1 MGMTKQSDDTAF
13 GCLQATV
20 LEPRAE
26 RTWHS
31 LYEALVEPVLAALK
45 AGSDRGSLAVLNAAV
60 AFKALSSPAAPALVP
75 PLTLFIFIFS
85 TAHPAQPPALSAAR
99 PLDRHPARRGRLQT
113 LADNPSSSAARQAH
127 KVPVPQVPRT
137 PRTPRTPNSAKPGH
151 SRAKSTQTRDVDET
165 AKYGS
170 HRMRAHR
177 RRTDGSTIDS
187 ETSPIQRP
195 RTAHGP
201 ASPEFSTYSQYPDFE
216 TVTNPFAK
224 SDKIPRKRV
233 PARPAVP
240 QMQQQGQQDVDSTI
254 NASSTVASVPE
265 RLAVKLQDVGASK
278 SLRVRKDSQENVPA
292 PLRRHDLIPRH
303 SEHPGLFAHM
313 KPVQQPEVEPEKT
326 NVLSATVMPG
336 KPLVRTDS
344 LQSSK
349 SNGSRATAK
358 SASTG
363 GRQKPRRTSH
373 STGAVRDLGTSGQAS
388 LAHSQ
393 QPGRP
398 FSGHDLGSRI
408 RIDMDKVEG
417 LYQRQSQIFEKE
429 KAQRDGSSSV
439 SAGAGKPSSRAGVRE
454 PLQPQHPP
462 SPISDTSSPSTV
474 HESQQAMGQDDIR
487 DERIPF
493 QDVLI
498 PMVFKKLCK
507 DLEDPGFEIDEEAYR
522 KFKLSERWYAREER
536 KLRKNLGEAN
546 SGASIVQTPPSVS
559 PEPEKQLQNVPE
571 AVSDEEGAEEQRPSF
586 EAVAPAALPPRQKQ
600 QQQLFPG
607 RRRTPSLQHS
617 VAGDIQ
623 AVMPSAPPMAHH
635 PAQGR
640 GIPRGYESPNMPPR
654 VSSAT
659 AAAHA
664 YRSPPAGSTKLM
676 HAGARQDPEQMSSRF
691 NQLEVHDPQSY
702 PQRTRSYYSHQQQ
715 QQTVRE
721 ERASKTAGCC
731 GCNIM

>member
-1 MGMTKQSDDTAF
+1 TARSISN
-13 GCLQATV
+13 QT
-20 LEPRAE
+20 
-26 RTWHS
+26 
-31 LYEALVEPVLAALK
+31 
-45 AGSDRGSLAVLNAAV
+45 
-60 AFKALSSPAAPALVP
+60 ALSSPSQAWQTTDTRRQPEQLRSQVRKSRSFNN
-75 PLTLFIFIFS
+75 LTA
-85 TAHPAQPPALSAAR
+85 TTYR
-99 PLDRHPARRGRLQT
+99 DMVT
-113 LADNPSSSAARQAH
+113 TTH

-151 SRAKSTQTRDVDET
+151 SRAKSTQTRDGDET

-233 PARPAVP
+233 PARPVVP
-240 QMQQQGQQDVDSTI
+240 QMQQQGQQGVDSTI
-254 NASSTVASVPE
+254 NAGGHEGGSRSAVPTLASGLYHSTTIASVPE
-265 RLAVKLQDVGASK
+265 RLAVKLQDVGASR
-278 SLRVRKDSQENVPA
+278 SLRLRKDSQENVPA

-326 NVLSATVMPG
+326 NVLSATAMPG

-373 STGAVRDLGTSGQAS
+373 STGAVRDLGISGQAS

-398 FSGHDLGSRI
+398 FSGHDLSSRI
-408 RIDMDKVEG
+408 QIDMDKVEG

-439 SAGAGKPSSRAGVRE
+439 SAGVGKPSSRVGVRE

-474 HESQQAMGQDDIR
+474 HESQQAMGQDDIS

-536 KLRKNLGEAN
+536 KLRKNLDEAN
-546 SGASIVQTPPSVS
+546 SGAPIVQTPSSVS
-559 PEPEKQLQNVPE
+559 PEPEKQLQNAPE
-571 AVSDEEGAEEQRPSF
+571 TVSDEEGAEEQRPSF
-586 EAVAPAALPPRQKQ
+586 EAVAPAVPLPRQKQ
-600 QQQLFPG
+600 QQQFPE

-623 AVMPSAPPMAHH
+623 TVMPSAPPVAHH
-635 PAQGR
+635 PAQGK

-659 AAAHA
+659 AVAHA

-676 HAGARQDPEQMSSRF
+676 HVGARQDPEQMSSRF

-702 PQRTRSYYSHQQQ
+702 PQRTRSYYSQQQQQ